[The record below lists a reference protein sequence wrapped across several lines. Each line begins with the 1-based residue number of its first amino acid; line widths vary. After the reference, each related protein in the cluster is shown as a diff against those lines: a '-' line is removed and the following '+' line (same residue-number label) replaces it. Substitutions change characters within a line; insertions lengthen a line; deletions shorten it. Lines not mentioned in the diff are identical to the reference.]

1 MYIPCRWHFVIKHDL
16 FYFILIK
23 NHLSAW
29 VNRLLHSEEQ
39 PDLNFT
45 LQVWKDYEQSRDE
58 MLTELGA
65 LSLTLKRQPQHRDQ
79 VKQRLDYNAEK
90 VGLLHRISFQCE
102 EGGDYIIYYKT
113 STFAA
118 IIC

>member
-1 MYIPCRWHFVIKHDL
+1 MCETLVKNFNSRTILAWPVVCTLSLAPCQQARLIL
-16 FYFILIK
+16 LIK
-23 NHLSAW
+23 NSLSAW

-102 EGGDYIIYYKT
+102 
-113 STFAA
+113 SN
-118 IIC
+118 